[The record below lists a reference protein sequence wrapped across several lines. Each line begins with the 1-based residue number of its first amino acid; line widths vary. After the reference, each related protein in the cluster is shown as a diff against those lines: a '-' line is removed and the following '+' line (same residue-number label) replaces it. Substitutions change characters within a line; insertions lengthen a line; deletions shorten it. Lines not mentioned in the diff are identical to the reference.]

1 MQRHWWLLAAFGIV
15 GIAFLAGQSLCRS
28 CSSVN
33 AQIVSAQIVSLMA
46 VVVDQLD
53 IDYKAYLDFIRFI
66 AINNDKFVEDGPVV
80 MPVHGS

>member
-1 MQRHWWLLAAFGIV
+1 
-15 GIAFLAGQSLCRS
+15 
-28 CSSVN
+28 
-33 AQIVSAQIVSLMA
+33 MA